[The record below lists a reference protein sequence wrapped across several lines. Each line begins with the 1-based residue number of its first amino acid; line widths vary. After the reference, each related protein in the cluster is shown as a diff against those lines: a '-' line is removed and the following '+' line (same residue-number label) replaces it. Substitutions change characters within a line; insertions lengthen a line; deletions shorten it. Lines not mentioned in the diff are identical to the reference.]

1 MSFDDWLLA
10 LHVLSAFAFVA
21 GLILFWVLIVA
32 VRKTDTPDGTIR
44 MEPVVKVGNAATG
57 IGAGGTLIFGIWLAF
72 SVGGYDIWD
81 PWIIIA
87 LVLWAVAGALGQRTG
102 VEYTAGMTKA
112 KELAAA
118 GQTGPSADLLAVNR
132 TQRGLWLHTAVSVVL
147 LLLLIDM
154 IWKPGA

>member
-1 MSFDDWLLA
+1 VSLDEWILA

-44 MEPVVKVGNAATG
+44 MEPIVKVGNAATG
-57 IGAGGTLIFGIWLAF
+57 IGAGGTLIFGLWLAF
-72 SVGGYDIWD
+72 SYGGYDIWD

-87 LVLWAVAGALGQRTG
+87 LVLWAVAGAIGQRTG

-112 KELAAA
+112 KELEAA
-118 GQTGPSADLLAVNR
+118 GQTGPSAELLEVNR
-132 TQRGLWLHTAVSVVL
+132 TQRGLWLHTAVSIVL
-147 LLLLIDM
+147 LLIVIDM

>member
-1 MSFDDWLLA
+1 MSLDDWILA

-44 MEPVVKVGNAATG
+44 MAPIVKVGNAATG
-57 IGAGGTLIFGIWLAF
+57 IGAGGTLLFGIWLAF
-72 SVGGYDIWD
+72 SYGGYDIWD

-87 LVLWAVAGALGQRTG
+87 LVLWAVAGAIGQRTG

-112 KELAAA
+112 KELEAA
-118 GQTGPSADLLAVNR
+118 GQSGPSADLLAVNR
-132 TQRGLWLHTAVSVVL
+132 TQRGLWLHTAASVVL
-147 LLLLIDM
+147 LLIVIDM